1 MADYESCDPTH
12 LDDWLKEVGG
22 VEFRQYTY
30 AMLRSGVDRRVVRC
44 LGDEHLLRDCGIV
57 NGVHRLRI
65 LDAAKRQCPSVAS
78 QHWLDAANCYICRK
92 FREFVACLQNAPK
105 NPSLLYKTLGSIA
118 LLFWSRNILLKYS
131 LKQF

>member
-65 LDAAKRQCPSVAS
+65 LDAAKRQCPVLL
-78 QHWLDAANCYICRK
+78 LDIFVLRWVIFPPSFLPPSPFHLSFLYFFPLFSISLFAIILTEFGGTPLPFK
-92 FREFVACLQNAPK
+92 F
-105 NPSLLYKTLGSIA
+105 
-118 LLFWSRNILLKYS
+118 
-131 LKQF
+131 